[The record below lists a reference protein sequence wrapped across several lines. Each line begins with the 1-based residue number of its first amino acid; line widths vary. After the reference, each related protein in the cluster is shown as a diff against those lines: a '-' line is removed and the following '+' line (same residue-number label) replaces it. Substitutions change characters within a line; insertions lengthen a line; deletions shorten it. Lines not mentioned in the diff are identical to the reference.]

1 MGRWPI
7 WGYEACA
14 PTRFHLRLQNS
25 LLRTQAEQSGGW
37 TADCSLALGQVKGSE
52 ECTQLCGRSWR
63 LHLWETEAGV
73 GVVWGVQARLVHR
86 ASVGGL
92 LSPLSVP
99 WSAS

>member
-1 MGRWPI
+1 MKHSMCPYSVPSAI
-7 WGYEACA
+7 ICA
-14 PTRFHLRLQNS
+14 QAPGP
-25 LLRTQAEQSGGW
+25 LLRTRAEQSGW
-37 TADCSLALGQVKGSE
+37 RTADCSLALGQVKGSE

-63 LHLWETEAGV
+63 LHLWETETGV

-86 ASVGGL
+86 ASEGGL